1 MKKTLFFALVAC
13 TLLGLPQAFAQ
24 QEIILATTTSVQDTG
39 LLDVIVPIFE
49 KESSYRVKAVAVG
62 TGQALAMAGRGEADV
77 ALAHAPDAEKKYI
90 AEGLLINRRLVMH
103 NWFLLAGPTTD
114 PAKIKGTAK

>member
-1 MKKTLFFALVAC
+1 MPAKAGIQNNAASELRAGFIFIDRPVSAWEPRPASGGAMKKTLFFALVAC

-49 KESSYRVKAVAVG
+49 KENGSRVKAVAVG
-62 TGQALAMAGRGEADV
+62 TGQALA
-77 ALAHAPDAEKKYI
+77 
-90 AEGLLINRRLVMH
+90 
-103 NWFLLAGPTTD
+103 LAG
-114 PAKIKGTAK
+114 